1 MYTGRSL
8 YTFAWLRGM
17 MKISIIRW
25 IAGFGI
31 ELPELNWTQWLAIGF
46 RHENWF
52 NIDGIIGEWVKLT
65 QIFYSRILFSRIKK
79 IRWNSL
85 WNENSIIIA
94 LNAELLQNP
103 IKLSTSFDEEELEF
117 MPSTADFTEIFML
130 NAKRNWYFRGRRTE
144 IRFKDC
150 IYSSLHNIIWFL
162 GGPNQKFELSWISL
176 LRNLLGPIAMA

>member
-1 MYTGRSL
+1 MASGNDENFNNSL
-8 YTFAWLRGM
+8 NCRIWNWTTWA
-17 MKISIIRW
+17 
-25 IAGFGI
+25 
-31 ELPELNWTQWLAIGF
+31 ELNAMTCNRFSAWELIQY
-46 RHENWF
+46 
-52 NIDGIIGEWVKLT
+52 LT

-94 LNAELLQNP
+94 WNAELLQNP

>member
-94 LNAELLQNP
+94 WNAELLQNP

-117 MPSTADFTEIFML
+117 MPSTAPRILLKFLCWMRSETDIFVEEEPKYVSRIAFTQVYTISFDFWGDQIKNSNLVE
-130 NAKRNWYFRGRRTE
+130 
-144 IRFKDC
+144 
-150 IYSSLHNIIWFL
+150 FL
-162 GGPNQKFELSWISL
+162 CFETFSDL
-176 LRNLLGPIAMA
+176 